1 MGVSTPPDLSEIEAA
16 LRVGDRPRAADMA
29 GAAIEAGATDPVL
42 FRLKAE
48 ALTKAG
54 DFDGALAWL
63 ERGVAAAPEDA
74 SLVAGLGRLLVDLDR
89 HGEAIPVFQRAI
101 AMNPELAEAHFGL
114 GESLGAFGEVVLAR
128 ACFANALY
136 YRQDYPDAEA
146 ALATLLARV
155 GDPVAARRHAERV
168 LLQAPGHRAATYA
181 LAAADVAQKQYGA
194 AGLRLAALVADPNT
208 GPVLRASSLCLQG
221 DALHGQGRPR
231 QAFDAWRRGKALFR
245 QIYEPTFASAAEST
259 EALLD
264 LLTGYFKAVSAEAWA
279 TAPGA
284 AADPSD
290 PAGHVFLMGFNRSG
304 TTLLEQVL
312 AAHPDIVTLEER
324 PLLLEAERAFM
335 HTVEGLDALAG
346 IDTETAARYRQAYW
360 RAVRAL
366 DVEPAGKVFVDKMP
380 MNAANLPLIAK
391 LFPQAK
397 ILFAMRDPR
406 DVALSCF
413 RHAFIMNGSNFLML
427 TPEGVAA
434 LYDKVMR
441 LAVLLRERL
450 PLAEHEVRYERLVDD
465 FEAECRAVCAF
476 IGVDWSPAMA
486 DFAERARERS
496 IATPSAGQVR
506 EGLYRGGEG
515 QWRAYRDE
523 LAPILPTLA
532 PWVARFGYP
541 PE

>member
-1 MGVSTPPDLSEIEAA
+1 MSISPDLSDIEAA
-16 LRVGDRPRAADMA
+16 LRVGDRQRAADLA
-29 GAAIEAGATDPVL
+29 GAAVEAGATDPVL

-48 ALTKAG
+48 ALTRAG
-54 DFDGALAWL
+54 DFDSALNWL
-63 ERGVAAAPEDA
+63 ERGMAAAPADA
-74 SLVAGLGRLLVDLDR
+74 KLVAGCGRLLVDLDR
-89 HGEAIPVFQRAI
+89 HGEAIPVFQRALAI
-101 AMNPELAEAHFGL
+101 DPELAEAHFGL

-155 GDPVAARRHAERV
+155 DDPAAARRHAERV
-168 LLQAPGHRAATYA
+168 LKQAPGHRGATYA
-181 LAAADVAQKQYGA
+181 LAAADVAQQQYGP
-194 AGLRLAALVADPNT
+194 AGLRLSALVADPGT
-208 GPVLRASSLCLQG
+208 APVLRASSLCLQG

-245 QIYEPTFASAAEST
+245 QIYQPTFAQAAEAT
-259 EALLD
+259 ESVLG
-264 LLTGYFKAVSAEAWA
+264 LLTDYFQVAPAAAWA
-279 TAPGA
+279 GAPEA
-284 AADPSD
+284 AAQPGE
-290 PAGHVFLMGFNRSG
+290 PCGHVFLMGFNRSG

-312 AAHPDIVTLEER
+312 AAHPGIVTVEER

-335 HTVEGLDALAG
+335 HATEGLDALAA
-346 IDTETAARYRQAYW
+346 IDAEDAARYRRAYW
-360 RAVRAL
+360 KAVRDL
-366 DVEPAGKVFVDKMP
+366 NVEPQGKVFVDKMP

-391 LFPQAK
+391 LFPHAR
-397 ILFAMRDPR
+397 ILFAVRDPR

-413 RHAFIMNGSNFLML
+413 RHAFAMNGSNYLML

-434 LYDKVMR
+434 LYDRVMS
-441 LAVLLRERL
+441 LATLLRSRL
-450 PLAEHEVRYERLVDD
+450 PLIVQEVRYERLVED

-476 IGVDWSPAMA
+476 LNLDWNAAMT

-515 QWRAYRDE
+515 QWRAYRED
-523 LAPILPTLA
+523 LAPILPALA